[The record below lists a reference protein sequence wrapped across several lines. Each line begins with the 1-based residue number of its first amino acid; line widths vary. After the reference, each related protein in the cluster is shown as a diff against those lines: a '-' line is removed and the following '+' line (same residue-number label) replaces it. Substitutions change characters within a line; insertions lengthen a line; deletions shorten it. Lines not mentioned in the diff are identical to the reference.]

1 VKLHWAGGF
10 GLARSAAALPAAVT
24 SSAGFPASSALA
36 RATASALSRAYFSIA
51 SLAARSFSRRLSRRV
66 VALRKDISVEK
77 GDNVLFSEYRFFFYI
92 TNDWELTAHQVVAEA
107 RSRCNQEN
115 LIAQLKGQVRALH
128 APVNTLVAN
137 WAYMVMAALAWSIK
151 AWCALLL
158 PVHQRWAR

>member
-1 VKLHWAGGF
+1 M
-10 GLARSAAALPAAVT
+10 
-24 SSAGFPASSALA
+24 
-36 RATASALSRAYFSIA
+36 
-51 SLAARSFSRRLSRRV
+51 
-66 VALRKDISVEK
+66 ALRKDISVEK

-92 TNDWELTAHQVVAEA
+92 TNDWDMTAHQVVAEA

-151 AWCALLL
+151 PGVPCCCPFHRAGRRSTTSSGDAS
-158 PVHQRWAR
+158 